1 MAERSLSELVRAGF
15 AVRVIGDGS
24 QRVRGIRHDSRAI
37 EPGDLF
43 VAISREAAGAGRDG
57 AEFIADAIARGASA
71 VLADRELALPVPQ
84 LFTTDVLRSLA
95 AIARELY
102 GDPTAALAVA
112 GITGTNGKT
121 TVSYLVESIVR
132 GAGKQPAVIGTVNV
146 RGPGGERPT
155 LHTTPMA
162 DDLMRHARWA
172 VDSGASHLV
181 LEVSSHGLAMRRADG
196 VRFSVAAFTN
206 LTQDH
211 LDYHGDFA
219 SYGAA
224 KRRLFVDLKPERAV
238 INVDDAFGK
247 ELARAARCPV
257 LRCSTAGAAEAELR
271 VVDRA
276 FDASGIRARV
286 ATPQG
291 EVLLKSPLVG
301 DHNLDNLLVALG
313 VGVQLSLPMPAIIEA
328 LTSAAGAPGRL
339 ERVSVHGAGN
349 EPAVFV
355 DYAHTPDALERV
367 LRALRPITA
376 GRLWVV
382 FGCGGDRDRGKRPLM
397 GRAAAQLAD
406 ITIATSDNPRSEA
419 PARILEDIEPGLSAA
434 DTTRL
439 DAEQLASSKRGYLMN
454 EDRRSAIELALL
466 GAAPSDVVLI
476 AGKGHE
482 KYQIIGT
489 RKEAFDDCEE
499 ARKALTKRGAGAA
512 N

>member
-1 MAERSLSELVRAGF
+1 MADRSLSELVRAGF

-57 AEFIADAIARGASA
+57 AVFIEDAIARGASA
-71 VLADRELALPVPQ
+71 VLADRELALSVPQ
-84 LFTTDVLRSLA
+84 LVTNDVLRSLT
-95 AIARELY
+95 AIARDLY
-102 GDPTAALAVA
+102 GDPTASLSVI

-121 TVSYLVESIVR
+121 TVSYLIESIVR

-146 RGPGGERPT
+146 RGPAGERPT

-172 VDSGASHLV
+172 VDTGASHLV

-224 KRRLFVDLKPERAV
+224 KRRLFVELKPERAV

-276 FDASGIRARV
+276 FDANGIRARV

-313 VGVQLSLPMPAIIEA
+313 VGLQLSLPMAAILEA
-328 LTSAAGAPGRL
+328 LASAAGAPGRL
-339 ERVSVHGAGN
+339 ERVSVQGPGN
-349 EPAVFV
+349 EPSVFV
-355 DYAHTPDALERV
+355 DYAHTPDALERA

-406 ITIATSDNPRSEA
+406 IAIATSDNPRSEA
-419 PARILEDIEPGLSAA
+419 PARILEDIEPGLSGA
-434 DTTRL
+434 DTVHL
-439 DAEQLASSKRGYLMN
+439 EASQLAGAKRGYLMD
-454 EDRRSAIELALL
+454 EDRRRAIELALL
-466 GAAPSDVVLI
+466 SAAPSDVVLI

-489 RKEAFDDCEE
+489 RKDAFDDCEE
-499 ARKALTKRGAGAA
+499 ARIALAKRRAGAS
-512 N
+512 

>member
-15 AVRVIGDGS
+15 ATRVIGDGS
-24 QRVRGIRHDSRAI
+24 KRVRGIRHDSRAI

-57 AEFIADAIARGASA
+57 ALFIQDALARGATA
-71 VLADRELALPVPQ
+71 VLADRELALSVPQ
-84 LFTTDVLRSLA
+84 LVTSDTLRSLA
-95 AIARELY
+95 AIARDLY
-102 GDPTAALAVA
+102 GDPSAAMGVV

-121 TVSYLVESIVR
+121 TVSYLVESVLR
-132 GAGKQPAVIGTVNV
+132 GAGKRPAVIGTVNV

-172 VDSGASHLV
+172 VDTGATHMV

-238 INVDDAFGK
+238 INVDDAFGE
-247 ELARAARCPV
+247 ELARATRCPV
-257 LRCSTAGAAEAELR
+257 LRCSTAGAAGAEIR
-271 VVDRA
+271 VIDRA
-276 FDASGIRARV
+276 FDANGIRARV

-291 EVLLKSPLVG
+291 EVLVKSPLVG
-301 DHNLDNLLVALG
+301 DHNLDNLLITLG
-313 VGVQLSLPMPAIIEA
+313 VGLQLSLPLPAILEA
-328 LTSAAGAPGRL
+328 LGQATGAPGRL
-339 ERVSVHGAGN
+339 ERVSVHGSG
-349 EPAVFV
+349 EPSVFV

-397 GRAAAQLAD
+397 GRAAALLAD
-406 ITIATSDNPRSEA
+406 IALATSDNPRTEV
-419 PARILEDIEPGLSAA
+419 PASILADIEPGLRGDSGEP
-434 DTTRL
+434 L
-439 DAEQLASSKRGYLMN
+439 QPEQLRTAKRGYLML
-454 EDRRSAIELALL
+454 EDRRSAIGLAIEN
-466 GAAPSDVVLI
+466 ASPNDVVLI

-482 KYQIIGT
+482 KYQIIGA

-499 ARKALTKRGAGAA
+499 ARRALQARKAEQV
-512 N
+512 

>member
-15 AVRVIGDGS
+15 AARVIGDGS
-24 QRVRGIRHDSRAI
+24 KRVRGIRHDSRAV

-57 AEFIADAIARGASA
+57 ALFIEDALGRGASA

-84 LFTTDVLRSLA
+84 LLTNDTLRSLA
-95 AIARELY
+95 AIARDLY
-102 GDPTAALAVA
+102 GDPTSSMGVV

-121 TVSYLVESIVR
+121 TVSYLVESVLK
-132 GAGKQPAVIGTVNV
+132 GAGKRPAVVGTVNV

-172 VDSGASHLV
+172 ADTGATHFV
-181 LEVSSHGLAMRRADG
+181 LEVSSHGLAMKRADG

-224 KRRLFVDLKPERAV
+224 KRRLFVDLGPERAV

-257 LRCSTAGAAEAELR
+257 LRCSTAGASGAEIR
-271 VVDRA
+271 VIDRA

-291 EVLLKSPLVG
+291 EVLVKSPLVG

-313 VGVQLSLPMPAIIEA
+313 VGLQLSLPLPAITEA
-328 LTSAAGAPGRL
+328 LAHAAGAPGRL
-339 ERVSVHGAGN
+339 ERVSVHGAGR
-349 EPAVFV
+349 EPSVFV

-367 LRALRPITA
+367 LRALRPITS
-376 GRLWVV
+376 GRLLVV
-382 FGCGGDRDRGKRPLM
+382 FGCGGDRDRTKRPLM
-397 GRAAAQLAD
+397 GRAAAELAD
-406 ITIATSDNPRSEA
+406 VAIATSDNPRSEA
-419 PARILEDIEPGLSAA
+419 PLAILADIEPGLSGIAK
-434 DTTRL
+434 L
-439 DAEQLASSKRGYLMN
+439 DAEQLGTAKRGYLML
-454 EDRRSAIELALL
+454 EDRRGAIALALRS
-466 GAAPSDVVLI
+466 GAPNDVVLI

-499 ARKALTKRGAGAA
+499 AKKALEQRGAVQG
-512 N
+512 